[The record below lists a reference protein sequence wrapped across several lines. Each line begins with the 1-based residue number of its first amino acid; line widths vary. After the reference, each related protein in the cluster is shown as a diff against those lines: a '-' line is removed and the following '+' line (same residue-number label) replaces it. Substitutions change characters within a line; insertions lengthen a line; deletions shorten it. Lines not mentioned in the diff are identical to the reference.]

1 MMRLCITPEHPVA
14 AGHVV
19 NGKPCWPAAAYVA
32 QMIDACLMDLEHRN
46 WILQDFSIMRPL
58 YIDQKTYLQIKDDID
73 NKIIIQR
80 IDKNQNAQDVPL
92 EEYAYAFRSSIAA
105 TIPTYL
111 SIEKIQKKHSHRISV
126 EDFEKW
132 QKESNIVYGELYQ
145 RQYEIWL
152 DDTKTSILGL
162 VNIDNC
168 SQPQQ
173 SSSFHIHPSII
184 DTLFQQLGFLA
195 RTKREAIMPWFVKK
209 IRFSGAVN
217 GPLFVQTNLDSMN
230 KNVRGSSRLIS
241 LQGEV
246 LLELEGILL
255 RGITSISRKNKEEF
269 ECRRILWRKSN
280 SAPELL
286 QDSSN
291 ISIVELEDTID
302 VQNLAQKLKEVGDTL
317 IKESR
322 SKKHNICVVGR
333 KAQQVYRDER
343 PDPIQAALWAWFLV
357 AKKEFC
363 RLNINL
369 IDVDIFDWKIMHKFT
384 GHSGYAYRKGQFF
397 QPVMLPV
404 QEIIQDSFSIE
415 NCLITGG
422 LGALGFIAANVV
434 ANLGARHLWLV
445 SRNASEQSV
454 DREALSTLRSKTDV
468 HIIACDV
475 VDIESSLPEGIS
487 LDFIIHT
494 AGVVEDSLI
503 VTTTKE
509 RIERVLYPKVMG
521 VSCIHKLAERHGH
534 PKVLLFSSIASTSGR
549 PGQSVYAAA
558 NAFMDAYAARCRA
571 DGLLWYSI
579 QWGLWNI
586 GVGAPIVDMIKNDE
600 YQFLTSEQGAF
611 ALQYVLT
618 KLPPDTYQIIAA
630 SNKETKRRSTDITL
644 YNETINMKIYNDK
657 GNEKDMKRILPI
669 IASVLRLEQ
678 VDPMDSPIDLGIDSI
693 MAVEITSLLS
703 KQGIDMDPGVF
714 FEVSSIGDL
723 EKYIKDINNKNI
735 VIKENKMET
744 STEIIHSDKN
754 SISTTEKPLVTKTF
768 NKRLNLLSHEI
779 NQNLNSTRLLRPT
792 LPSSLNDLTDTRPL
806 GKVINRLSKDD
817 RILVANG
824 DYFYEPV
831 IQNMDRSRVHY
842 NQQWHLNM
850 ASYSYLG
857 LIGHPFIEQA
867 AIDAIDCFG
876 TGAPGVR
883 LLAGTT
889 TLHRK
894 LEATIADFLQDED
907 AIVFS
912 SGYIANVATI
922 SALLGP
928 EDVVIGDMFN
938 HASIVDGC
946 RLSGAKMERYRHND
960 MNDLEN
966 ILSQYID
973 KTRTRLVVSDAVFSM
988 DGDIANLPDLI
999 QLCQQF
1005 DALLMIDEAHSLG
1018 VIGKTGRGI
1027 CEYFNIDPRCID
1039 VKMGTLSK
1047 TIPSTG
1053 GYVCGSRDFIFALKN
1068 NARGWMFSA
1077 AISPPQAAAAM
1088 AAFEVI
1094 KQSPSLVSQLQERI
1108 HFYRKLVKEANFVTL
1123 GSETPIVPIMTS
1135 TDMEAIKYARHSQR
1149 RGLFVQP
1156 ITYPTVMRNAP
1167 RLRTIV
1173 TLDHSDDDLRE
1184 AISILK
1190 GASFESE

>member
-1 MMRLCITPEHPVA
+1 MMSLCITPEHPVA
-14 AGHVV
+14 IGHIV

-32 QMIDACLMDLEHRN
+32 QMIDACLMNLEHRN
-46 WILQDFSIMRPL
+46 WILRDFSIMRPL
-58 YIDQKTYLQIKDDID
+58 YVDQKTYLQIKDDID
-73 NKIIIQR
+73 NKIVIKR
-80 IDKNQNAQDVPL
+80 TDKKQNTHDVST
-92 EEYAYAFRSSIAA
+92 EEYAYAFRSSTAA

-111 SIEKIQKKHSHRISV
+111 SIEKIQKKHSHIISV
-126 EDFEKW
+126 EDFVKW
-132 QKESNIVYGELYQ
+132 QKSTNIVYGELYQ
-145 RQYEIWL
+145 RQYEIWVN
-152 DDTKTSILGL
+152 DTKTSILGL
-162 VNIDNC
+162 VNIDKC
-168 SQPQQ
+168 TQFEQ

-195 RTKREAIMPWFVKK
+195 GAKRGTIMPWFVKE
-209 IRFSGAVN
+209 IRFSGTVN
-217 GPLFVQTNLDSMN
+217 GPIFVQTNLDSMN

-255 RGITSISRKNKEEF
+255 RDIARINKKDMEEF
-269 ECRRILWRKSN
+269 RCLRVRWRQSN
-280 SAPELL
+280 SSPQLL
-286 QDSSN
+286 QDPSN
-291 ISIVELEDTID
+291 NSIVKLEDTID
-302 VQNLAQKLKEVGDTL
+302 SKNLAKKLKEMGDNL

-322 SKKHNICVVGR
+322 KEKHNICVVGR
-333 KAQQVYRDER
+333 KAQQVYMDEY
-343 PDPIQAALWAWFLV
+343 PEPTQAALWAWFFV

-363 RLNINL
+363 RMNINL
-369 IDVDIFDWKIMHKFT
+369 IDVDEYDWKIVHKFA
-384 GHSGYAYRKGQFF
+384 GHSEYAYRKGQFF
-397 QPVMLPV
+397 QPDMLPV
-404 QEIIQDSFSIE
+404 QEIIQESFSIG

-422 LGALGFIAANVV
+422 LGALGFIAANVL

-454 DREALSTLRSKTDV
+454 DKEALSTLRSKTDV
-468 HIIACDV
+468 HIITSDIA
-475 VDIESSLPEGIS
+475 DIESSLPEGIS
-487 LDFIIHT
+487 LDFIIHA

-503 VTTTKE
+503 VTATEE
-509 RIERVLYPKVMG
+509 RIERVLYPKVTG
-521 VSCIHKLAERHGH
+521 VSYVHKLAKNHGH

-549 PGQSVYAAA
+549 PGQSAYAAA
-558 NAFMDAYAARCRA
+558 NAFMDAFAARCRV
-571 DGLLWYSI
+571 DGQQWYSI

-586 GVGAPIVDMIKNDE
+586 GVGSPIVDTIKNDE
-600 YQFLTSEQGAF
+600 YPFLTSEQGAL

-618 KLPPDTYQIIAA
+618 KLPADTYQIAA
-630 SNKETKRRSTDITL
+630 TANKETKSSSASINL
-644 YNETINMKIYNDK
+644 YNESMNRNIYKDK
-657 GNEKDMKRILPI
+657 GNEKYMKKILTI
-669 IASVLRLEQ
+669 IASVLRLER

-693 MAVEITSLLS
+693 MAVEITTLLS
-703 KQGIDMDPGVF
+703 KQGIDIDPGVF
-714 FEVSSIGDL
+714 FEISSIGDL
-723 EKYIKDINNKNI
+723 EKYIKDINNKDI

-744 STEIIHSDKN
+744 STEIIHNEKD
-754 SISTTEKPLVTKTF
+754 SIPTIEKPFIPLTF
-768 NKRLNLLSHEI
+768 NKRVNTSSHEM
-779 NQNLNSTRLLRPT
+779 NQHWDSTRLLRPT
-792 LPSSLNDLTDTRPL
+792 LPSSLTDLADTRPL

-831 IQNMDRSRVHY
+831 IKNMDHSRVHY

-867 AIDAIDCFG
+867 AIDAIDRFG

-889 TLHRK
+889 VLHRK
-894 LEATIADFLQDED
+894 LEETIANFFQDED

-922 SALLGP
+922 SALVGP

-960 MNDLEN
+960 MNELEN
-966 ILSQYID
+966 ILSKYID
-973 KTRTRLVVSDAVFSM
+973 KTQTRLVVSDAVFSM

-999 QLCQQF
+999 QLCQRF
-1005 DALLMIDEAHSLG
+1005 GALLMIDEAHSLG
-1018 VIGKTGRGI
+1018 VLGTTGRGI
-1027 CEYFNIDPRCID
+1027 CEYFNIDTRCID

-1053 GYVCGSRDFIFALKN
+1053 GYVCGSRDLIFALKN

-1108 HFYRKLVKEANFVTL
+1108 HFYRNLVEEANFSTL
-1123 GSETPIVPIMTS
+1123 GFETPIVPIMTS
-1135 TDMEAIKYARHSQR
+1135 TDTEAIRYVRYSQR

-1156 ITYPTVMRNAP
+1156 ITYPTVMRNSP

-1190 GASFESE
+1190 NASIESD